1 MRGIAK
7 AQRPIVAEINEVID
21 CWAASAI
28 VEEIRENTLALVLAL
43 RTHCR
48 WRRAVRCPG
57 HQDYRARCV
66 MLSTPQTAVLQIVDE
81 VRPRETSTDRI
92 ERVLNALIEDQKE
105 TIRPPI
111 DCRRERSATTSA
123 APLG

>member
-1 MRGIAK
+1 
-7 AQRPIVAEINEVID
+7 
-21 CWAASAI
+21 
-28 VEEIRENTLALVLAL
+28 
-43 RTHCR
+43 
-48 WRRAVRCPG
+48 
-57 HQDYRARCV
+57 

-111 DCRRERSATTSA
+111 DCRRNGPPR
-123 APLG
+123 PQRHL